1 MPVDSASVVLGGSV
15 WTVFWI
21 QLPVLVLAVAVI
33 IVATTALRRARP
45 EDVPRVFE
53 AFAAAFGRRYR
64 RARRN
69 TRRSNTTKE
78 TSR

>member
-53 AFAAAFGRRYR
+53 AFAAAFGRHR

>member
-1 MPVDSASVVLGGSV
+1 MSVSAIAGE
-15 WTVFWI
+15 WAVFWI

-53 AFAAAFGRRYR
+53 AFAAAFGRRPSSKR
-64 RARRN
+64 RARREIEGQQN
-69 TRRSNTTKE
+69 SSRRN
-78 TSR
+78 R